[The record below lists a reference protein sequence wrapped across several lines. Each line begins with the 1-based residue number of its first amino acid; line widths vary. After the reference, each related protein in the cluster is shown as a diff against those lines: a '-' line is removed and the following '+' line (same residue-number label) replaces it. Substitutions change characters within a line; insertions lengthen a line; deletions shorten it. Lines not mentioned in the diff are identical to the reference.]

1 MSEEPTKRETAT
13 AEPPPAP
20 ASVAEPA
27 KPPAAPTASVARNG
41 TRNGKSKG
49 KVEPK
54 VEVEDVAGET
64 PEDDVPMTI
73 WEHLDELRKR
83 IVWSMVALVVGM
95 LGSWQY
101 KERLLEVLVR
111 PFRESW
117 QTQGLAGPTTLHFAG
132 PGDGMLAY
140 FKLSMIGG
148 AAVAA
153 PMIFYQLWSFV
164 APGLYAKEKRFVIP
178 FVVFSTLLFVGG
190 GYFGFKL
197 AFPMTFGFFLSASGN
212 IGDSITITPTVMMGD
227 YISHVTTWL
236 LAFGLIFEIP
246 LFLMFL
252 GLAGIVDHKQ
262 LYRFFR
268 YWVFIAFLVAAVI
281 TPPDVVQQLAIAAP
295 MILLYFV
302 SIGLVY
308 LVQKKMTPE
317 EKEADRAAAKALKEE
332 QLAEARAAKAASK
345 KK

>member
-1 MSEEPTKRETAT
+1 MTRVKTD
-13 AEPPPAP
+13 P
-20 ASVAEPA
+20 ASSETD
-27 KPPAAPTASVARNG
+27 PAAKASAAL
-41 TRNGKSKG
+41 KKG
-49 KVEPK
+49 DEEAGGEKAIDEK
-54 VEVEDVAGET
+54 DV

-83 IVWSMVALVVGM
+83 IVWSMAALIIGM
-95 LGSWQY
+95 LAAWQY
-101 KERLLEVLVR
+101 KEKLLEVLVA

-117 QTQGLAGPTTLHFAG
+117 VAQGLAGPTTLHFAG

-148 AAVAA
+148 AAFAA
-153 PMIFYQLWSFV
+153 PVVFYQLWSFV

-178 FVVFSTLLFVGG
+178 FVVFSTALFVGG

-212 IGDSITITPTVMMGD
+212 IGESISITPTVMMTE

-252 GLAGIVDHKQ
+252 GMAGIVDHKA
-262 LYRFFR
+262 LIRFAR
-268 YWVFIAFLVAAVI
+268 YWVFIAFVVAAVI
-281 TPPDVVQQLAIAAP
+281 TPPDVVQQIVIAAP
-295 MILLYFV
+295 MCILYFV
-302 SIGLVY
+302 SIGLVF

-317 EKEADRAAAKALKEE
+317 EKEADLAAAKAKKEE
-332 QLAEARAAKAASK
+332 EERKKKEEEKEKKAAAKAKGRSK
-345 KK
+345 SS

>member
-1 MSEEPTKRETAT
+1 MSDAKAK
-13 AEPPPAP
+13 
-20 ASVAEPA
+20 A
-27 KPPAAPTASVARNG
+27 KPAVDEDP
-41 TRNGKSKG
+41 
-49 KVEPK
+49 
-54 VEVEDVAGET
+54 EV

-73 WEHLDELRKR
+73 WEHLEELRKR
-83 IVWSMVALVVGM
+83 LVWSMVALVAGM
-95 LGSWQY
+95 LGAWQY

-117 QTQGLAGPTTLHFAG
+117 QAQGLSGPTTLHFAG

-153 PMIFYQLWSFV
+153 PVIFYQLWSFV

-190 GYFGFKL
+190 GYFGFRL
-197 AFPMTFGFFLSASGN
+197 AFPMTFGFFLSASGT
-212 IGDSITITPTVMMGD
+212 IGDSISITPTVMMAD
-227 YISHVTTWL
+227 YIGHVTTWL

-252 GLAGIVDHKQ
+252 GLAGIVDHKA
-262 LYRFFR
+262 LIRFSR
-268 YWVFIAFLVAAVI
+268 YWVFIAFVIAAVI
-281 TPPDVVQQLAIAAP
+281 TPPDVVQQLVIAAP

-302 SIGLVY
+302 SIGLVF

-317 EKEADRAAAKALKEE
+317 EKEADRLAARQQEAEKLAERRAEKAAERAEHAAK
-332 QLAEARAAKAASK
+332 K
-345 KK
+345 K